1 MNIGKRTAAGLAMGL
16 SAFLLTACTTAP
28 QSSAE
33 RKALDEDAMGTIQEF
48 QAQDPGLKA
57 FFDSAAG
64 YAVFP
69 DVGRGAAGVGGAY
82 GHGEVYEKG
91 ARVGYCD
98 LSQATIGFQLGGQTF
113 REIIFFENRA
123 ALERF
128 KSNQPA
134 FTAQATAVALKSGA
148 AANAR
153 YADGVAVF
161 TTTDS
166 GLMFEAALGGQMF
179 NYDGR

>member
-1 MNIGKRTAAGLAMGL
+1 MSKGKRTAAGLALGL
-16 SAFLLTACTTAP
+16 GALLLTACTTAP
-28 QSSAE
+28 QSAE
-33 RKALDEDAMGTIQEF
+33 DRKVLDQDVVGTIQEF
-48 QAQDPGLKA
+48 QAQDQGLKS

-98 LSQATIGFQLGGQTF
+98 LSQATIGLQLGGQTF
-113 REIIFFENRA
+113 REVIFFESRD

-128 KSNQPA
+128 KTGQMA
-134 FTAQATAVALKSGA
+134 FTAEATAVALKSGA
-148 AANAR
+148 AANAK
-153 YADGVAVF
+153 YADGVVVF
-161 TTTDS
+161 TTTDA

-179 NYDGR
+179 NYDGP